1 MNRFFRE
8 LHLWL
13 SVPFGIVI
21 TITCFTG
28 AMLVFETEITAL
40 CNRGI
45 TTVEVVGQPLP
56 LEQLVEK
63 VAGSLNDEVV
73 ATGITISSDST
84 EAYKVNLSKPH
95 RAAIYVDQYTGEV
108 KGYYERLPFFNV
120 MRRLHRWLMDTRPS
134 DGGIYWGKMIVGSS
148 TLAFAVILITGLA
161 IWWPRNRKVL
171 KNRLKVVVSKGWV
184 RFWHD
189 LHVAG
194 GFYALLLLLAMALT
208 GLTWSFEWYRD
219 GFYSMFDEQIAHD
232 SAVQFVKK
240 VRDEAVDVQAGSV
253 AVAVDS
259 IKSETYGEA
268 VSLADAVSSA
278 TVQADAVSSAT
289 VQTDAVSSAT
299 VQTDAVTSATTPVV
313 AEPQQMPWQQALD
326 NVLAKNP
333 DFETITISAGVVTV
347 APAGFGNK
355 RASDRYYFNENT
367 GEITSVELYAEA
379 EMRNK
384 AVGWVRTIH
393 VGSWGGVVSKVF
405 YFLAALLGATLPLT
419 GYYLWIKRL
428 YAKRKSRN

>member
-13 SVPFGIVI
+13 SVPFGIVM

-120 MRRLHRWLMDTRPS
+120 MRRLHRWLMDTRPG
-134 DGGIYWGKMIVGSS
+134 DGGIYWGKMIVGCS

-194 GFYALLLLLAMALT
+194 GFYAFLLLLAMALT

-219 GFYSMFDEQIAHD
+219 GFYSMFDTQAAHD
-232 SAVQFVKK
+232 GAVQPEKK
-240 VRDEAVDVQAGSV
+240 VFGESVAVQAGSV

-259 IKSETYGEA
+259 IKSETYGES
-268 VSLADAVSSA
+268 VPLADAVSSA
-278 TVQADAVSSAT
+278 TLQA
-289 VQTDAVSSAT
+289 DAVSSAT

-333 DFETITISAGVVTV
+333 DFETITVSDGVVTV

-355 RASDRYYFNENT
+355 RASDRYRFNENT

-384 AVGWVRTIH
+384 AAGWVRTIH

-428 YAKRKSRN
+428 CAKRKSKNR

>member
-13 SVPFGIVI
+13 SVPFGIVM

-120 MRRLHRWLMDTRPS
+120 MRRLHRWLMDTRPG

-171 KNRLKVVVSKGWV
+171 KNRLKVVVSKGWA

-232 SAVQFVKK
+232 SAVQLVKK
-240 VRDEAVDVQAGSV
+240 VRDEAVEVQAGSV

-289 VQTDAVSSAT
+289 
-299 VQTDAVTSATTPVV
+299 TPVV
-313 AEPQQMPWQQALD
+313 AEPQRMPWQQALD

-333 DFETITISAGVVTV
+333 DFETITVSAGVVTV

-384 AVGWVRTIH
+384 AAGWVRTIH

-428 YAKRKSRN
+428 YAKRKSRNR

>member
-13 SVPFGIVI
+13 SVPFGIVM

-63 VAGSLNDEVV
+63 AAESLNDEVV

-84 EAYKVNLSKPH
+84 EAYKLNLSKPH

-161 IWWPRNRKVL
+161 IWLPRNRKVL

-232 SAVQFVKK
+232 SAVQLVKK
-240 VRDEAVDVQAGSV
+240 VRDETLDVQTGSV

-289 VQTDAVSSAT
+289 LQS
-299 VQTDAVTSATTPVV
+299 DAVTSATTPVV

-333 DFETITISAGVVTV
+333 DFETITISAGVITV

-384 AVGWVRTIH
+384 AAGWVRTIH
-393 VGSWGGVVSKVF
+393 VGSWGGVVSKVL

-428 YAKRKSRN
+428 YAKRKSRNR

>member
-120 MRRLHRWLMDTRPS
+120 MRRLHRWLMDTRPG
-134 DGGIYWGKMIVGSS
+134 DGGIYWGKIIVGCS

-161 IWWPRNRKVL
+161 IWWPRNCKVL

-219 GFYSMFDEQIAHD
+219 GFYSMFDTQAAHD
-232 SAVQFVKK
+232 GAVQPEKK
-240 VRDEAVDVQAGSV
+240 VFGESVAVQAGSV

-289 VQTDAVSSAT
+289 VQTDAV
-299 VQTDAVTSATTPVV
+299 TSATTPVV

-333 DFETITISAGVVTV
+333 DFETITVSAGVVSV

-355 RASDRYYFNENT
+355 RASDRYRFNENT

-384 AVGWVRTIH
+384 AAGWVRTIH

-405 YFLAALLGATLPLT
+405 YFLAALLGATLPIT

-428 YAKRKSRN
+428 CAKRKSKKLIK

>member
-13 SVPFGIVI
+13 SVPFGIVM

-56 LEQLVEK
+56 LEKLVEK

-120 MRRLHRWLMDTRPS
+120 MRRLHRWLMDTRPG

-232 SAVQFVKK
+232 SAVQLVKK

-278 TVQADAVSSAT
+278 TVQ
-289 VQTDAVSSAT
+289 
-299 VQTDAVTSATTPVV
+299 TDAVTSATTPVV

-333 DFETITISAGVVTV
+333 DFENITISAGVVTV

-384 AVGWVRTIH
+384 AAGWVRTIH

-428 YAKRKSRN
+428 YVKRKSRN